1 MPLDPEHSDSE
12 KLELP
17 EVSEE
22 FVDEPSADEE
32 LSLDQLSRAYAE
44 VLQNRKDSDADLEEG
59 EEEEDEDYEEEEDE
73 DYEEEEDED
82 YEEEE
87 EEDYEEEEEE
97 QSAKET
103 QNNPLSFGEAQAS
116 FISSE
121 IDPADEDEE
130 DNAGCSIEPDTILEA
145 ILFVG
150 CPPDTKLNAKK
161 IAGIMRDVSPKEIK
175 AITKKL
181 NDHYQSTNA
190 PYRIVS
196 DSGDLK
202 MQLVDDDEMNLV
214 RAQFYGEVRHAKLNQ
229 NAIDVLAV
237 VAYNQ
242 PVSKEEINKIRT
254 RSSGPVLNQMVRR
267 QLLTF
272 EMTES
277 KPHRKIYST
286 TDRFLDL
293 FGLETLVDLPQT
305 NAASDLEELAD

>member
-1 MPLDPEHSDSE
+1 
-12 KLELP
+12 
-17 EVSEE
+17 
-22 FVDEPSADEE
+22 
-32 LSLDQLSRAYAE
+32 
-44 VLQNRKDSDADLEEG
+44 
-59 EEEEDEDYEEEEDE
+59 
-73 DYEEEEDED
+73 
-82 YEEEE
+82 
-87 EEDYEEEEEE
+87 
-97 QSAKET
+97 
-103 QNNPLSFGEAQAS
+103 
-116 FISSE
+116 
-121 IDPADEDEE
+121 
-130 DNAGCSIEPDTILEA
+130 
-145 ILFVG
+145 
-150 CPPDTKLNAKK
+150 
-161 IAGIMRDVSPKEIK
+161 
-175 AITKKL
+175 
-181 NDHYQSTNA
+181 
-190 PYRIVS
+190 
-196 DSGDLK
+196 

>member
-22 FVDEPSADEE
+22 FVDDPSAEEE

-44 VLQNRKDSDADLEEG
+44 VLQSRNESDSDLDDDEYDEED
-59 EEEEDEDYEEEEDE
+59 EDEEYEDDDDEEYEEEDEEEYEEEDE
-73 DYEEEEDED
+73 TKN
-82 YEEEE
+82 
-87 EEDYEEEEEE
+87 
-97 QSAKET
+97 AL
-103 QNNPLSFGEAQAS
+103 LSFGQSQAS
-116 FISSE
+116 PVSPDL
-121 IDPADEDEE
+121 DPAEEDDE

-150 CPPDTKLNAKK
+150 CPPDSKLNAKK

-181 NDHYQSTNA
+181 NDHYQSNNA

-196 DSGDLK
+196 NSGDLK

-214 RAQFYGEVRHAKLNQ
+214 RSQFYGEVRHAKLNQ

-272 EMTES
+272 EMTET
-277 KPHRKIYST
+277 KPHRKLYST

-293 FGLETLVDLPQT
+293 FGLGTLVDLPQT
-305 NAASDLEELAD
+305 SAASDLEELAD